1 MIDQMK
7 LHLVK
12 IFAIILRFYFIH
24 FHVCFGKVTIWNV
37 IVCRYILW
45 RHINIVAH
53 LKDGLRF
60 DGDLHDFIHQHIYFF
75 GVWEP
80 AITAYF
86 KERLRTGDT
95 VIDIGANT
103 GAHALLAARLTGES
117 GRVHA
122 VEASPSIFNR
132 LNHNLRLNHLDN
144 VCTYNVAV
152 VDRPR
157 PVPIFSRS
165 ESILSGGTTII
176 ASEAVR
182 RGAIFHQVVDGRP
195 LSDIIPIDELRKARL
210 IKIDVE
216 GSEWLV
222 IQGMVDVL
230 PTLPKDIEI
239 IVEVNRTHLPLVAAR
254 FESYLRCL
262 KTMALYHLGLR
273 TPILRIFISGR

>member
-1 MIDQMK
+1 M
-7 LHLVK
+7 
-12 IFAIILRFYFIH
+12 
-24 FHVCFGKVTIWNV
+24 TIWNV

-45 RHINIVAH
+45 RHINIVAR
-53 LKDGLRF
+53 LKGGLRF
-60 DGDLHDFIHQHIYFF
+60 EGDLHDFIHQHIYFF

-86 KERLRTGDT
+86 KERLRGGDT

-103 GAHALLAARLTGES
+103 GAHSLLAARLTGES

-132 LNHNLRLNHLDN
+132 LNHNLRLNHVDN

-157 PVPIFSRS
+157 PVPIFSRP
-165 ESILSGGTTII
+165 ELILSGGTTII
-176 ASEAVR
+176 ASEAVK

-239 IVEVNRTHLPLVAAR
+239 IVEVNSHALTTGGGSVRELFALFENNGFVPFRIENSYSPDFYIRKVKGVLSPLKCREFDQAD
-254 FESYLRCL
+254 
-262 KTMALYHLGLR
+262 
-273 TPILRIFISGR
+273 IIFRKMT